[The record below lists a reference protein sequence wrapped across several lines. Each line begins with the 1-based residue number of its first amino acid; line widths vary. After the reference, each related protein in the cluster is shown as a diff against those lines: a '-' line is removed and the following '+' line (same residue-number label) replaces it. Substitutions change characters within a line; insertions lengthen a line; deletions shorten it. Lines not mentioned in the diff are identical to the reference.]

1 MRPAACVRGAFSCV
15 GYVSL
20 RHGFYFGR
28 GRRRDENEQ
37 DEVNF
42 EEYLACFEEAHGVG
56 CQL

>member
-20 RHGFYFGR
+20 RHGFYFGW

-42 EEYLACFEEAHGVG
+42 EEY
-56 CQL
+56 